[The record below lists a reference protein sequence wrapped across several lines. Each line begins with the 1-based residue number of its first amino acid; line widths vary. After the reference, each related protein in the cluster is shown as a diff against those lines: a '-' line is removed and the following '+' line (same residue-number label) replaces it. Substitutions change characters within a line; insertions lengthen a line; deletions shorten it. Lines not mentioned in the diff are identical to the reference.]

1 MRPVA
6 ALLLGGLISWCGSG
20 ATASAQAAGTSQ
32 AVEPAADC
40 TRRDD
45 ASVRPAHAMSS
56 PSVLFAAGVFALVEA
71 YDYPYSFGVTFVARP
86 LTTWRLSPGAGFAV
100 GPDGIAFMYVDLRRD
115 FALGERW
122 YVTPNLSAGWFING
136 DVIGPRDHLEFQSG
150 IMFARRFDNGLRLG
164 LAGLHISNG
173 GLEHPNNGTE
183 AVLLTLQVPLQ
194 NQGNR

>member
-6 ALLLGGLISWCGSG
+6 ALLLGGLIGCCGSG
-20 ATASAQAAGTSQ
+20 GTASAQAAGTSP
-32 AVEPAADC
+32 AVESEADSG
-40 TRRDD
+40 RPDE
-45 ASVRPAHAMSS
+45 ASMRPTHALDS
-56 PSVLFAAGVFALVEA
+56 PSLVFAAGVFALVEA
-71 YDYPYSFGVTFVARP
+71 YDYPYSFGVTYVARP

-100 GPDGIAFMYVDLRRD
+100 GPDGIAFVYVDVRRD

-122 YVTPNLSAGWFING
+122 TFTPSLATGWFING
-136 DVIGPRDHLEFQSG
+136 DEIGPRDHLEFQSG
-150 IMFARRFDNGLRLG
+150 IMFSRRFDNGLRLG

-194 NQGNR
+194 K

>member
-6 ALLLGGLISWCGSG
+6 ALLLGGLISCCGSG
-20 ATASAQAAGTSQ
+20 GTASAQAAETSQ
-32 AVEPAADC
+32 SVESPADSV
-40 TRRDD
+40 RGED
-45 ASVRPAHAMSS
+45 ASVHLAHAVDS

-71 YDYPYSFGVTFVARP
+71 YDYPYSVGVTYVARP
-86 LTTWRLSPGAGFAV
+86 LTTWRLAPGAGFAV

-122 YVTPNLSAGWFING
+122 YVTPSLSTGWFING

-150 IMFARRFDNGLRLG
+150 IQFARRFDNGLRLG

-194 NQGNR
+194 P

>member
-6 ALLLGGLISWCGSG
+6 ALLLGGLISCCGSG
-20 ATASAQAAGTSQ
+20 GTASAQATETSQ
-32 AVEPAADC
+32 AVESLADSV
-40 TRRDD
+40 RRDD
-45 ASVRPAHAMSS
+45 APVQPGHAMDS

-71 YDYPYSFGVTFVARP
+71 YDYPYSVGVTYVARP
-86 LTTWRLSPGAGFAV
+86 LTTWRLAPGAGFAI
-100 GPDGIAFMYVDLRRD
+100 GPDGIAFMYVDVRRD

-122 YVTPNLSAGWFING
+122 YVTPNLSSGWFING
-136 DVIGPRDHLEFQSG
+136 DVIGPHDHLEFQTG

-183 AVLLTLQVPLQ
+183 AVLLTLQLPLRLKQ
-194 NQGNR
+194 QR

>member
-6 ALLLGGLISWCGSG
+6 ALLLGGLISCCGSG
-20 ATASAQAAGTSQ
+20 GTASAQAAGTSQ
-32 AVEPAADC
+32 AVESPADSV
-40 TRRDD
+40 RGED
-45 ASVRPAHAMSS
+45 ASVHPAHAVDS

-71 YDYPYSFGVTFVARP
+71 YDYPYSVGVTYVARP
-86 LTTWRLSPGAGFAV
+86 LTTWRLAPGAGFAV

-122 YVTPNLSAGWFING
+122 CVTPSLSTGWFING

-150 IMFARRFDNGLRLG
+150 IQFARRFDNGLRLG

-194 NQGNR
+194 P

>member
-6 ALLLGGLISWCGSG
+6 ALLLGGLISCCGSG
-20 ATASAQAAGTSQ
+20 GTASAQAAETAQ
-32 AVEPAADC
+32 AVESPTDSV
-40 TRRDD
+40 RGED
-45 ASVRPAHAMSS
+45 ASGRPARAVDSA
-56 PSVLFAAGVFALVEA
+56 SVLFAAGVFALVEA
-71 YDYPYSFGVTFVARP
+71 YDYPYSVGMTYVARP
-86 LTTWRLSPGAGFAV
+86 RTPWRLAPGAGFAV

-122 YVTPNLSAGWFING
+122 YVTPSLSAGWFING

-150 IMFARRFDNGLRLG
+150 IQFARRFDNGLRLG

-173 GLEHPNNGTE
+173 GLQQPNNGTE

-194 NQGNR
+194 K

>member
-6 ALLLGGLISWCGSG
+6 ALLLGGLISCCSSG
-20 ATASAQAAGTSQ
+20 GTAWAQAAGTSQ
-32 AVEPAADC
+32 AVESPAD
-40 TRRDD
+40 
-45 ASVRPAHAMSS
+45 SVRRHDAPVPPAHVLDS

-71 YDYPYSFGVTFVARP
+71 YDYPYSFGATFIARP
-86 LTTWRLSPGAGFAV
+86 MTTWRLSPGAGFAA

-122 YVTPNLSAGWFING
+122 YFTPSLAAGWFING

-194 NQGNR
+194 Q

>member
-6 ALLLGGLISWCGSG
+6 ALLLGGLISCCGSG
-20 ATASAQAAGTSQ
+20 NTASAQAAGTSP
-32 AVEPAADC
+32 AVESPADSVG
-40 TRRDD
+40 RDE
-45 ASVRPAHAMSS
+45 ATLQPAQALDS
-56 PSVLFAAGVFALVEA
+56 PSLLFAAGVFALVEA

-86 LTTWRLSPGAGFAV
+86 LTAWRLAPGAGFAV
-100 GPDGIAFMYVDLRRD
+100 GPDGIAFMYVDVRRD

-122 YVTPNLSAGWFING
+122 FVTPSLATGWFLNG

-150 IMFARRFDNGLRLG
+150 IMFSRRFDNGLRLG

-194 NQGNR
+194 K

>member
-6 ALLLGGLISWCGSG
+6 ALLLGGLISCCDGG
-20 ATASAQAAGTSQ
+20 GTPSAQAAETSQ
-32 AVEPAADC
+32 AVESPADSV
-40 TRRDD
+40 RRDD
-45 ASVRPAHAMSS
+45 ASVQPAHAVDS

-71 YDYPYSFGVTFVARP
+71 YDYPYSVGVTYVARP
-86 LTTWRLSPGAGFAV
+86 LTTWHLAPGAGFAV

-122 YVTPNLSAGWFING
+122 YVTPNLSTGWFING
-136 DVIGPRDHLEFQSG
+136 DVIGPQDHLEFQTG

-194 NQGNR
+194 K